1 MLYTVRGLKGD
12 ARGVFI
18 RVRVVSKGEVRT
30 VTTKDGAEHRV
41 VDVYV
46 GDRTGGITLSLWD
59 EQTEQVA
66 EGDLIDIENGYV
78 NRFRGRLRLNVGKYG
93 RFEQVEEEDFPSRD
107 ELLTRRRWKR
117 NR

>member
-1 MLYTVRGLKGD
+1 MLYTVRGLRGD

-30 VTTKDGAEHRV
+30 VTTKDGVEHRV

-59 EQTEQVA
+59 EQTEQVVD
-66 EGDLIDIENGYV
+66 GDLIDIENGYV